1 MKINVNDVEVGYRLL
16 TFDEEKKVWYL
27 TEVIRVQPE
36 SIMLRDIDQKSDYQG
51 MIWESDFDEIVDV
64 NLYKIIS

>member
-64 NLYKIIS
+64 NLYKIL